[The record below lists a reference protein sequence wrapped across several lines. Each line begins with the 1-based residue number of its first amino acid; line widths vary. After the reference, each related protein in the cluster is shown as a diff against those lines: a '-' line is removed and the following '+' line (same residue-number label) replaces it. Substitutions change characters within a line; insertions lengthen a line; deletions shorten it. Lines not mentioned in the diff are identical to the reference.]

1 MPALKIFLNKI
12 FYSARFTWFINI
24 VPHHTLVNLMK
35 TGVWEA
41 TKMPQKKIGAIDLEL
56 KAEIDDLYGF
66 IDKNLKEFWELGL
79 SILNLYYKIND
90 LAKRIK

>member
-1 MPALKIFLNKI
+1 
-12 FYSARFTWFINI
+12 
-24 VPHHTLVNLMK
+24 
-35 TGVWEA
+35 
-41 TKMPQKKIGAIDLEL
+41 MPQKKIGAIDLEL